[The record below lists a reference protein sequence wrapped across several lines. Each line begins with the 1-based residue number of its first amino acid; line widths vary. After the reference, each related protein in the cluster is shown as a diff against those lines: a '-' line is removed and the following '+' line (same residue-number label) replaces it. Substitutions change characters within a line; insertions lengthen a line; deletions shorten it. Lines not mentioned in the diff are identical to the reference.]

1 MGKMNPAPTQTKND
15 LKNCFLGEFINP
27 SDGAGKH
34 DDAEEFMIMSES
46 DQADEDEDM
55 APPSSDEDD
64 ISFGSETSKR
74 VIKKPVK
81 KETRP

>member
-1 MGKMNPAPTQTKND
+1 MGKMNPGATQAKND
-15 LKNCFLGEFINP
+15 LKNCFLGELLNP
-27 SDGAGKH
+27 SDGDGKH

-46 DQADEDEDM
+46 DRVDEDEEM

-74 VIKKPVK
+74 VRKKPIK
-81 KETRP
+81 NQKTP